1 MISKLRVI
9 IALSLFSI
17 TWYVLQSTAEVTAI
31 PIKKPLSAFP
41 HQLNG
46 FTLANT
52 FQSSSDVLEMLGVDD
67 YIQYN
72 YEDSSKQRINLYV
85 GFYKAVGVTGS
96 YHSPKN
102 CIPGGGWGIAD
113 VKDVVLGAGIE
124 GRKEATV
131 AQMLIR
137 NGSEY
142 QVVLYWYQNRGRIIA
157 SEYSEKIYQ
166 VLDALLQKRRDGS
179 FVRIMAVVKEG
190 DIPAAEARVRQFAE
204 QAMVTLENHLP
215 GARL

>member
-1 MISKLRVI
+1 MISKPRAI
-9 IALSLFSI
+9 IVLALFAL
-17 TWYVLQSTAEVTAI
+17 TWYVLHSTSGVTAV

-41 HQLNG
+41 QRLDG
-46 FTLANT
+46 YSLANSL
-52 FQSSSDVLEMLGVDD
+52 QSSSEVVELLGVDD

-72 YEDSSKQRINLYV
+72 YEDSAKQRINLYV
-85 GFYKAVGVTGS
+85 GYYKAVGVTGA

-102 CIPGGGWGIAD
+102 CIPGGGWGIAE
-113 VKDVVLGAGIE
+113 VKDVDLRSGIE
-124 GRKEATV
+124 GKSQSTV

-157 SEYSEKIYQ
+157 SEYAEKIYQ
-166 VLDALLQKRRDGS
+166 VLDALLKKRRDGS
-179 FVRIMAVVKEG
+179 FVRIMTVVRDGDIAAAESRVKE
-190 DIPAAEARVRQFAE
+190 FAE
-204 QAMVTLENHLP
+204 QVMTTLDTHLP

>member
-1 MISKLRVI
+1 MISKTRAI
-9 IALSLFSI
+9 IVLSLFAL
-17 TWYVLQSTAEVTAI
+17 TWYVLQSTSEVTAV

-46 FTLANT
+46 YTLANT
-52 FQSSSDVLEMLGVDD
+52 FQSSSDVLKLLGVDD

-72 YEDSSKQRINLYV
+72 YENSSKQRINLYV
-85 GFYKAVGVTGS
+85 GFYKAVGVTGG

-102 CIPGGGWGIAD
+102 CIPGGGWGIAE
-113 VKDVVLGAGIE
+113 VKDVALRSGIE
-124 GRKEATV
+124 GRKESTV

-166 VLDALLQKRRDGS
+166 VLDALLQKRRDGT
-179 FVRIMAVVKEG
+179 FVRIMAVVREG
-190 DIPAAEARVRQFAE
+190 DIAEAETRVRQFAE
-204 QAMVTLENHLP
+204 QTMTTLENHLP